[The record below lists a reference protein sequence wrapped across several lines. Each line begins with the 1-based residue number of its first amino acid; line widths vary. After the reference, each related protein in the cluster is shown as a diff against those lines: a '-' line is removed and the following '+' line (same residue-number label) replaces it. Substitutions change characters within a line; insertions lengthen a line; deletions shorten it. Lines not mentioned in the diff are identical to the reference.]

1 MNPMS
6 DDPAP
11 DEPTTDETVQRL
23 MDQYAEIARL
33 AGGLAHEIKNPLSTI
48 RLNMQLLAE
57 DVLPEEVDDDSIL
70 SPEQQRAKKRINAVQ
85 RECTRLQDLLDDF
98 LNYAK
103 VRRVELTPRNLNEEI
118 ADALD
123 FFEPEAE
130 AAGVEIVPYLDPD
143 LPTVR
148 LDREAF
154 RGALTNLLLNAKQAM
169 PDGGQ
174 LIVQTRN
181 LGDRAAVYLT
191 DTGVGMDDATASRM
205 FEAFFSTKPGGS
217 GLGLP
222 TTAKLIEAHGGVITV
237 QSELGR
243 GTRFTIELP
252 ATARL
257 AASDEGSGEEPQ
269 MNADKRG

>member
-1 MNPMS
+1 MS
-6 DDPAP
+6 DDPAT

-57 DVLPEEVDDDSIL
+57 DVLPDEVDDGLESETIL
-70 SPEQQRAKKRINAVQ
+70 SPEQTRAKKRIAAVQ

-103 VRRVELTPRNLNEEI
+103 VRRVELVPRNLNEEI

-130 AAGVEIVPYLDPD
+130 AAGVELVPYLDPD

-154 RGALTNLLLNAKQAM
+154 RGAMTNLLLNAKQAM

-174 LIVQTRN
+174 LIVQTRG

-222 TTAKLIEAHGGVITV
+222 TTAKLIEAHGGTIAV

-252 ATARL
+252 AVARL
-257 AASDEGSGEEPQ
+257 ATP
-269 MNADKRG
+269 AD

>member
-1 MNPMS
+1 MA
-6 DDPAP
+6 D
-11 DEPTTDETVQRL
+11 PTTDETVQRL

-57 DVLPEEVDDDSIL
+57 DVLPDPADDGEEPVIL
-70 SPEQQRAKKRINAVQ
+70 SPPQQRAAKRIAAVQ
-85 RECTRLQDLLDDF
+85 RECTRLHDLLDDF

-103 VRRVELTPRNLNEEI
+103 VRRVELTPRDLNHEI

-123 FFEPEAE
+123 FFEPEADK
-130 AAGVEIVPYLDPD
+130 AGVEIVPYLDPD

-154 RGALTNLLLNAKQAM
+154 RGALTNLLLNAVQAM

-174 LIVQTRN
+174 IVVQTRA

-191 DTGVGMDDATASRM
+191 DTGVGMDDATAGKM
-205 FEAFFSTKPGGS
+205 FEAFFSTKSGGS

-222 TTAKLIEAHGGVITV
+222 MTMKIIEAHGGAISV

-243 GTRFTIELP
+243 GTRFAIELP
-252 ATARL
+252 GVARL
-257 AASDEGSGEEPQ
+257 ARSEGGSGKG
-269 MNADKRG
+269 DKSATTPLP

>member
-1 MNPMS
+1 MS
-6 DDPAP
+6 
-11 DEPTTDETVQRL
+11 ENSTTDETVRRL

-57 DVLPEEVDDDSIL
+57 DVLPDDVGDDDKVL
-70 SPEQQRAKKRINAVQ
+70 TAEQRRAAKRIAAVQ
-85 RECTRLQDLLDDF
+85 RECTRLQELLDDF

-103 VRRVELTPRNLNEEI
+103 VRRVELQPRDLNIEI

-123 FFEPEAE
+123 FFEPECDR
-130 AAGVEIVPYLDPD
+130 AGVEIVPYLDAD

-154 RGALTNLLLNAKQAM
+154 RGALTNLLLNAVQAM

-174 LIVQTRN
+174 IVVQTRGM
-181 LGDRAAVYLT
+181 GDRVAIYLT
-191 DTGVGMDDATASRM
+191 DTGAGMDNATASRM

-222 TTAKLIEAHGGVITV
+222 TTAKLIEAHGGTITV
-237 QSELGR
+237 ESELGR

-252 ATARL
+252 AVPRLGKSDAGPTAK
-257 AASDEGSGEEPQ
+257 P
-269 MNADKRG
+269 

>member
-1 MNPMS
+1 MS
-6 DDPAP
+6 MTD
-11 DEPTTDETVQRL
+11 PTTDETVQRL

-57 DVLPEEVDDDSIL
+57 DVLPDDDADESLL
-70 SPEQQRAKKRINAVQ
+70 SPQQKRVAKRIAAVQ
-85 RECTRLQDLLDDF
+85 RECKRLQDLLEDF

-103 VRRVELTPRNLNEEI
+103 VRRVNLAPRDLNVEI
-118 ADALD
+118 AEALD
-123 FFEPEAE
+123 FFEPECE
-130 AAGVEIVPYLDPD
+130 RAGVEIVPYLDPD

-154 RGALTNLLLNAKQAM
+154 RGALVNLLLNAVQAM
-169 PDGGQ
+169 PAGGQ
-174 LIVQTRN
+174 IVVQTRA

-191 DTGVGMDDATASRM
+191 DTGVGMDDATASKM

-222 TTAKLIEAHGGVITV
+222 TTMKIIEAHGGAISV

-243 GTRFTIELP
+243 GTRFAIELP
-252 ATARL
+252 AVARL
-257 AASDEGSGEEPQ
+257 AKSIGDSVKEPQ
-269 MNADKRG
+269 MDADERR

>member
-1 MNPMS
+1 MNEES
-6 DDPAP
+6 
-11 DEPTTDETVQRL
+11 TTDETVQRL

-57 DVLPEEVDDDSIL
+57 DVLPDEVDDDAIL
-70 SPEQQRAKKRINAVQ
+70 SPEQRRAAKRIAAVQ
-85 RECTRLQDLLDDF
+85 RECTRLQELLDDF

-103 VRRVELTPRNLNEEI
+103 VRRVELEPRDLNVEI

-123 FFEPEAE
+123 FFEPECDR
-130 AAGVEIVPYLDPD
+130 AGVEIEPYLDSD

-154 RGALTNLLLNAKQAM
+154 RGALTNLLLNAVQAM

-174 LIVQTRN
+174 IVVQTRG
-181 LGDRAAVYLT
+181 LGDRVAIYLT
-191 DTGVGMDDATASRM
+191 DTGAGMDDATASHM

-222 TTAKLIEAHGGVITV
+222 TTAKLIEAHGGTITV

-252 ATARL
+252 AVPRL
-257 AASDEGSGEEPQ
+257 AESARE
-269 MNADKRG
+269 

>member
-1 MNPMS
+1 M
-6 DDPAP
+6 P
-11 DEPTTDETVQRL
+11 DPTTDETVQRL

-57 DVLPEEVDDDSIL
+57 DVLPDASDDPDAPPL
-70 SPEQQRAKKRINAVQ
+70 SAEQQRAAKRINAVQ
-85 RECTRLQDLLDDF
+85 RECERLEELLNNF
-98 LNYAK
+98 LDYAK
-103 VRRVELTPRNLNEEI
+103 VRRIELAPCDLNQQL

-123 FFEPEAE
+123 FFEPQCD
-130 AAGVEIVPYLDPD
+130 AAGVEIVPYLEAD

-154 RGALTNLLLNAKQAM
+154 RGALVNLLLNALQAM

-174 LIVQTRN
+174 IVVQSRSH
-181 LGDRAAVYLT
+181 GDRVAVYLT
-191 DTGVGMDDATASRM
+191 DTGTGMDDATARKM

-222 TTAKLIEAHGGVITV
+222 TTAKIIEAHGGTIAVE
-237 QSELGR
+237 SELGR

-252 ATARL
+252 AVPRL
-257 AASDEGSGEEPQ
+257 ATAARESEEEPR
-269 MNADKRG
+269 MDTDGHG

>member
-1 MNPMS
+1 MH
-6 DDPAP
+6 D
-11 DEPTTDETVQRL
+11 PTTDETVQRL

-57 DVLPEEVDDDSIL
+57 DILPDANPDETEPPL
-70 SPEQQRAKKRINAVQ
+70 SPEQQRAAKRIEAVQ
-85 RECTRLQDLLDDF
+85 RECARLEELLNNF
-98 LNYAK
+98 LDYAK
-103 VRRVELTPRNLNEEI
+103 VRRIELAPCDLNLEL

-123 FFEPEAE
+123 FFEPECD
-130 AAGVEIVPYLDPD
+130 AAGIEIVPYLEAD

-154 RGALTNLLLNAKQAM
+154 RGALVNLLLNAKQAM

-174 LIVQTRN
+174 IIVQSRSH
-181 LGDRAAVYLT
+181 GDRVSVYLT
-191 DTGVGMDDATASRM
+191 DTGVGMDDATASKM

-222 TTAKLIEAHGGVITV
+222 TTAKIIEAHGGTIAV
-237 QSELGR
+237 QSELGH

-252 ATARL
+252 AVARL
-257 AASDEGSGEEPQ
+257 ATSSGDSIEEPQ
-269 MNADKRG
+269 INTDE

>member
-1 MNPMS
+1 MS
-6 DDPAP
+6 EGAS
-11 DEPTTDETVQRL
+11 TDETVQRL

-57 DVLPEEVDDDSIL
+57 DILPEQDPGDEEAPPL
-70 SPEQQRAKKRINAVQ
+70 SPAQQRASKRVDAVQ
-85 RECTRLQDLLDDF
+85 RECQRLEDLLNDF

-103 VRRVELTPRNLNEEI
+103 GRRIDIAPCDLNQEI

-123 FFEPEAE
+123 FFEPECD
-130 AAGVEIVPYLDPD
+130 AAGIEIVPYLEAD

-154 RGALTNLLLNAKQAM
+154 RGAMTNLLLNAKQAM

-174 LIVQTRN
+174 IVVQTRSQ
-181 LGDRAAVYLT
+181 GDGVAVYLT
-191 DTGVGMDDATASRM
+191 DTGIGMDDATARKM

-222 TTAKLIEAHGGVITV
+222 TTAKIIEAHGGTIAV
-237 QSELGR
+237 QSELGQ

-252 ATARL
+252 AVARL
-257 AASDEGSGEEPQ
+257 SQADDDEDGSS
-269 MNADKRG
+269 

>member
-1 MNPMS
+1 MS
-6 DDPAP
+6 

-57 DVLPEEVDDDSIL
+57 DVLPEPAEMGEEGIIL
-70 SPEQQRAKKRINAVQ
+70 RPEQQRAKKRINAVQ
-85 RECTRLQDLLDDF
+85 RECTRLQDLLEDF

-103 VRRVELTPRNLNEEI
+103 VRRVELVPRNLNVEI

-130 AAGVEIVPYLDPD
+130 AAGVELVPYLDAD

-169 PDGGQ
+169 PNGGQ
-174 LIVQTRN
+174 LIVQTRS

-191 DTGVGMDDATASRM
+191 DTGIGMDDATASKM

-222 TTAKLIEAHGGVITV
+222 TTAKLIEAHGGTIAV

-252 ATARL
+252 AVARL
-257 AASDEGSGEEPQ
+257 ATPSGDEMRP
-269 MNADKRG
+269 

>member
-1 MNPMS
+1 MS
-6 DDPAP
+6 DASAP
-11 DEPTTDETVQRL
+11 NEPTTDETVQRL

-57 DVLPEEVDDDSIL
+57 DVLPEPAEVGDGLESDEVIL
-70 SPEQQRAKKRINAVQ
+70 SPEQTRAKKRIAAVQ

-103 VRRVELTPRNLNEEI
+103 VRRVELTPRNLNQEI

-154 RGALTNLLLNAKQAM
+154 RGAMTNLLLNAKQAM

-191 DTGVGMDDATASRM
+191 DTGVGMDDTTASRM
-205 FEAFFSTKPGGS
+205 FEAFYSTKPGGS

-222 TTAKLIEAHGGVITV
+222 TTAKLIEAHGGTIAVE
-237 QSELGR
+237 SELGR

-257 AASDEGSGEEPQ
+257 AQTGES
-269 MNADKRG
+269 

>member
-1 MNPMS
+1 MS
-6 DDPAP
+6 EDS
-11 DEPTTDETVQRL
+11 TTDETVQRL
-23 MDQYAEIARL
+23 MDEYAEIARL

-57 DVLPEEVDDDSIL
+57 DLLPESDEETPL
-70 SPEQQRAKKRINAVQ
+70 SPEQRRAAKRVEAVQ
-85 RECTRLQDLLDDF
+85 RECDRLQDLLDDF

-103 VRRVELTPRNLNEEI
+103 VRRVDLVPRDLNQEI
-118 ADALD
+118 TDALD
-123 FFEPEAE
+123 FFEPSCHE
-130 AAGVEIVPYLDPD
+130 AGVRVEPYLDPD

-154 RGALTNLLLNAKQAM
+154 RGALMNLLLNAQQAM
-169 PDGGQ
+169 PGGGE
-174 LIVQTRN
+174 LVVQTRG

-191 DTGVGMDDATASRM
+191 DTGTGMDDATAVKM

-222 TTAKLIEAHGGVITV
+222 TTLKIIEAHGGTIGVE
-237 QSELGR
+237 SELGQ

-252 ATARL
+252 AVARL
-257 AASDEGSGEEPQ
+257 PKAEDESDKAE
-269 MNADKRG
+269 

>member
-1 MNPMS
+1 MS
-6 DDPAP
+6 DA
-11 DEPTTDETVQRL
+11 TTDETVQRL

-57 DVLPEEVDDDSIL
+57 DVLPDEDDESDVIL
-70 SPEQQRAKKRINAVQ
+70 SPEQTRAKKRITAVQ
-85 RECTRLQDLLDDF
+85 RECTRLQDLLEDF

-103 VRRVELTPRNLNEEI
+103 VRRVELVPRDLNLEI

-123 FFEPEAE
+123 FFEPECE
-130 AAGVEIVPYLDPD
+130 AAGVEIVPYLDAD

-154 RGALTNLLLNAKQAM
+154 RGAILNLLLNAKQAM

-174 LIVQTRN
+174 IVVQTRG

-191 DTGVGMDDATASRM
+191 DTGVGMDDATASKM
-205 FEAFFSTKPGGS
+205 FEAFFSTKSGGS

-222 TTAKLIEAHGGVITV
+222 TTAKLIEAHGGTITV
-237 QSELGR
+237 QSELGQ

-252 ATARL
+252 VVARL
-257 AASDEGSGEEPQ
+257 ATTSNNEP
-269 MNADKRG
+269 RP

>member
-1 MNPMS
+1 MEQQ
-6 DDPAP
+6 A
-11 DEPTTDETVQRL
+11 TTDETVQRL

-57 DVLPEEVDDDSIL
+57 DLLPDEDEVADEDAVPLSAEERRV
-70 SPEQQRAKKRINAVQ
+70 AKRIDAVQ

-98 LNYAK
+98 LNYARVRK
-103 VRRVELTPRNLNEEI
+103 VDLAPRDLNVEL

-123 FFEPEAE
+123 FFEPECD
-130 AAGVEIVPYLDPD
+130 AAGITIIPYLDAD

-169 PDGGQ
+169 PDGGE
-174 LIVQTRN
+174 LIVQTRGM
-181 LGDRAAVYLT
+181 GDRVAVYLT
-191 DTGVGMDDATASRM
+191 DTGIGMSDDTASHM
-205 FEAFFSTKPGGS
+205 FETFYSTKPGGS

-222 TTAKLIEAHGGVITV
+222 TTAKIIEAHGGTIAV
-237 QSELGR
+237 QSELDR

-252 ATARL
+252 AVARL
-257 AASDEGSGEEPQ
+257 AKPT
-269 MNADKRG
+269 

>member
-1 MNPMS
+1 MS
-6 DDPAP
+6 QD
-11 DEPTTDETVQRL
+11 PTTDETVQRL

-57 DVLPEEVDDDSIL
+57 DVLPEEVADEALL
-70 SPEQQRAKKRINAVQ
+70 SPQQKRVAKRVAAVQ
-85 RECTRLQDLLDDF
+85 RECSRLQDLLEDF

-103 VRRVELTPRNLNEEI
+103 VRRVALEPRDLNHEI
-118 ADALD
+118 VDALD
-123 FFEPEAE
+123 FFEPEADK
-130 AAGVEIVPYLDPD
+130 AGVEIVPYLDPD

-148 LDREAF
+148 LDRESF
-154 RGALTNLLLNAKQAM
+154 RGALVNLLLNAVQAM
-169 PDGGQ
+169 PEGGQ
-174 LIVQTRN
+174 IVVQTRS

-191 DTGVGMDDATASRM
+191 DTGTGMDDLTASRM

-222 TTAKLIEAHGGVITV
+222 TTMKIIEAHGGAISV

-243 GTRFTIELP
+243 GTRFAIEMP
-252 ATARL
+252 AVARL
-257 AASDEGSGEEPQ
+257 AKWEGGSEKSEGSDAEPRPSGSDR
-269 MNADKRG
+269 AR

>member
-1 MNPMS
+1 MEQQ
-6 DDPAP
+6 A
-11 DEPTTDETVQRL
+11 TTDETVQRL

-57 DVLPEEVDDDSIL
+57 DLLPDEDEVADEDAVPLSAEE
-70 SPEQQRAKKRINAVQ
+70 R

-98 LNYAK
+98 LNYARVRK
-103 VRRVELTPRNLNEEI
+103 VDLAPRDLNVEL

-123 FFEPEAE
+123 FFEPECD
-130 AAGVEIVPYLDPD
+130 AAGITIIPYLDAD

-169 PDGGQ
+169 PDGGE
-174 LIVQTRN
+174 LIVQTRGM
-181 LGDRAAVYLT
+181 GDRVAVYLT
-191 DTGVGMDDATASRM
+191 DTGIGMSDDTASHM
-205 FEAFFSTKPGGS
+205 FETFYSTKPGGS

-222 TTAKLIEAHGGVITV
+222 TTAKIIEAHGGTIAV
-237 QSELGR
+237 QSELDR

-252 ATARL
+252 AVARL
-257 AASDEGSGEEPQ
+257 AATTGDATGKGTTDEHG
-269 MNADKRG
+269 

>member
-1 MNPMS
+1 
-6 DDPAP
+6 
-11 DEPTTDETVQRL
+11 
-23 MDQYAEIARL
+23 MDQYTEIARL

-57 DVLPEEVDDDSIL
+57 DLTPLADEEP
-70 SPEQQRAKKRINAVQ
+70 SPAQQRAGKRIDAVQ
-85 RECTRLQDLLDDF
+85 RECTRLQGLLDDF

-103 VRRVELTPRNLNEEI
+103 TRTLALEPRNLNEEI
-118 ADALD
+118 ADALE
-123 FFEPEAE
+123 FFEPTCRAD
-130 AAGVEIVPYLDPD
+130 GVEIVTHLDPE
-143 LPTVR
+143 LPTVK

-154 RGALTNLLLNAKQAM
+154 RGALMNLLLNAKQAM

-174 LIVQTRN
+174 LIVQTK
-181 LGDRAAVYLT
+181 GHGSSAAVYLT
-191 DTGVGMDDATASRM
+191 DTGVGMDDNTASKM

-222 TTAKLIEAHGGVITV
+222 TTAKLIDAHGGTIAV

-252 ATARL
+252 AVARL
-257 AASDEGSGEEPQ
+257 ANEID
-269 MNADKRG
+269 

>member
-1 MNPMS
+1 MS
-6 DDPAP
+6 ED
-11 DEPTTDETVQRL
+11 PTTDETVQRL

-57 DVLPEEVDDDSIL
+57 DVLPEEAETGEDEPIL
-70 SPEQQRAKKRINAVQ
+70 SPEQTRAKKRINAVQ
-85 RECTRLQDLLDDF
+85 RECSRLQDLLEDF

-103 VRRVELTPRNLNEEI
+103 VRRVELVPRNLNVEI

-130 AAGVEIVPYLDPD
+130 AAGVELVPYLEAD

-154 RGALTNLLLNAKQAM
+154 RGALMNLLLNAKQAM

-174 LIVQTRN
+174 LIVQTRS

-205 FEAFFSTKPGGS
+205 FETFYSTKPGGS

-222 TTAKLIEAHGGVITV
+222 TTAKLIEAHGGTIAV

-252 ATARL
+252 AVARL
-257 AASDEGSGEEPQ
+257 ATS
-269 MNADKRG
+269 AD

>member
-1 MNPMS
+1 MS
-6 DDPAP
+6 DA
-11 DEPTTDETVQRL
+11 TTDETVQRL

-57 DVLPEEVDDDSIL
+57 DLLPESEVGEDAML
-70 SPEQQRAKKRINAVQ
+70 TAEQRRSAKRIEAVQ
-85 RECTRLQDLLDDF
+85 RECTRLQELLDSF
-98 LNYAK
+98 LDYAK
-103 VRRVELTPRNLNEEI
+103 VRRVDLAPRDLNAEI
-118 ADALD
+118 ADALE
-123 FFEPEAE
+123 FFQPECD
-130 AAGVEIVPYLDPD
+130 AAGVEVVSYLDPD

-154 RGALTNLLLNAKQAM
+154 RGALVNLLLNAKQAM

-174 LIVQTRN
+174 LVVQTQS
-181 LGDRAAVYLT
+181 LGDRVAVYLT
-191 DTGVGMDDATASRM
+191 DTGVGVSDDTAGRM

-252 ATARL
+252 AVARL
-257 AASDEGSGEEPQ
+257 ATAESGERKAESS
-269 MNADKRG
+269 

>member
-1 MNPMS
+1 MS
-6 DDPAP
+6 
-11 DEPTTDETVQRL
+11 EPTTDDAVRRL

-57 DVLPEEVDDDSIL
+57 DVLPDDEGGETIP
-70 SPEQQRAKKRINAVQ
+70 SPEQRRAAKRIEAIQ
-85 RECTRLQDLLDDF
+85 RECTRLQSLLDDF

-103 VRRVELTPRNLNEEI
+103 VRKVDLAPRDLNVEI

-123 FFEPEAE
+123 FFEPECE
-130 AAGVEIVPYLDPD
+130 AAGIEITPFLEAD

-148 LDREAF
+148 IDREAF
-154 RGALTNLLLNAKQAM
+154 RGALMNLLLNAKQAM
-169 PDGGQ
+169 PSGGQ
-174 LIVQTRN
+174 LIVQTRAQ
-181 LGDRAAVYLT
+181 GEGVAIFLT
-191 DTGVGMDDATASRM
+191 DTGLGMDDATAGQM

-222 TTAKLIEAHGGVITV
+222 TTAKIIEAHGGTIAV
-237 QSELGR
+237 QSELGQ

-252 ATARL
+252 AVARL
-257 AASDEGSGEEPQ
+257 SKAESGEEKTEPP
-269 MNADKRG
+269 MNADDKTA